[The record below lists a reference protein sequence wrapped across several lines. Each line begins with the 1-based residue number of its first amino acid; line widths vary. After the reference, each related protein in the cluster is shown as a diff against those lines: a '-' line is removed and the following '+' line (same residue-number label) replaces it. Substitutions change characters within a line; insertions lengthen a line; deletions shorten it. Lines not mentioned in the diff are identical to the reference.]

1 MWVVAVGDVCWT
13 EGIEGTVGYAF
24 ARAAEGAGFSYVGG
38 AVAAEA
44 GCGGPD
50 WGGGG
55 GEGVKCPVPV
65 SVGRC

>member
-1 MWVVAVGDVCWT
+1 VWTVAIGDVGWA
-13 EGIEGTVGYAF
+13 EGIEGAVGYAF
-24 ARAAEGAGFSYVGG
+24 ARAAEGARFGGVGR

-55 GEGVKCPVPV
+55 GEGVECPVPV
-65 SVGRC
+65 SGI